1 MRLSYY
7 QNSKLVKIEYEK
19 RYQLKTFSVLNSFT
33 WCFDFNKYDL
43 LKSFKS
49 IRTPIFLTLAKFS
62 ISSCIEKK
70 KNQIVCLLSKKYCYG
85 QMYISWQPQFQFWL
99 TIWELRP
106 SRKRALNVHSQCHIF
121 VIRNINS
128 FNQGLR
134 NRANLNMH
142 TSLSLIS
149 LHFPNSIY
157 KSKLIK

>member
-1 MRLSYY
+1 MKNDINWKHLVLSILSLVVLTST
-7 QNSKLVKIEYEK
+7 NMICSKASNLLERRFFNASEIFH
-19 RYQLKTFSVLNSFT
+19 LKLH
-33 WCFDFNKYDL
+33 WK
-43 LKSFKS
+43 
-49 IRTPIFLTLAKFS
+49 
-62 ISSCIEKK
+62 KK

-85 QMYISWQPQFQFWL
+85 QMYISWQPQLQFWL

-121 VIRNINS
+121 IIRNINS

-142 TSLSLIS
+142 TLLSLIS

-157 KSKLIK
+157 KNKLIN